1 MRASLKVPIL
11 DDLAPDGFSY
21 GGHYIVEFDPPSP
34 WYETSLTI
42 AALALKQGMKTEY
55 HVFQHF
61 PAEAIE
67 ALSGLGI
74 DAGKSQK
81 EGLLKIVDAYTETT
95 KFVARAKGKRD
106 WKSIP
111 GNPLDLRGDVPFF
124 KKWMK
129 AHLSEKQK
137 RWIHIDDNSGIF
149 LQYNDERVF
158 LDIWRTV
165 HLPATRAAEFVHFLA
180 FPKGVGSDTFFTKFE
195 ALCDGIIDVKSEQD
209 ADQIA
214 HFIRI
219 RMLRGK
225 ACDTRWHRLQLLDH
239 GEVALVGV
247 SPRRGS
253 RRLAAIMYTDLAG
266 YAALAQSNESLSLRV
281 LNTHRQLLRPIF
293 SKHDGRVVKTLG
305 DGFLVEFASALDA
318 VKCAYDIQGA
328 VREFNLSGAREDRIH
343 LRVGIHLGDV
353 IESGDD
359 ILGDAVNV
367 ASRIERFATD
377 GGISLTQPVYDQVWN
392 KFELSIKSLGRKR
405 LKHVS
410 NPVEVYRVVLPWE
423 RSYRRAG
430 PGTKSSRP
438 V

>member
-21 GGHYIVEFDPPSP
+21 GGHYIVEFDPSSP
-34 WYETSLTI
+34 WYETSLSI
-42 AALALKQGMKTEY
+42 AASALKKGMKTEY

-61 PAEAIE
+61 PTESIE

-74 DAGKSQK
+74 DAKKLEK
-81 EGLLKIVDAYTETT
+81 EGLLKIWDSYTETVEFEVGP
-95 KFVARAKGKRD
+95 KAKQRQKSDRGK
-106 WKSIP
+106 
-111 GNPLDLRGDVPFF
+111 PLDLSGDAAFFAKWLKHGRYPAKLRG
-124 KKWMK
+124 
-129 AHLSEKQK
+129 
-137 RWIHIDDNSGIF
+137 WIHLDDNSGIF
-149 LQYNDERVF
+149 LQYNDEKSF

-165 HLPATRAAEFVHFLA
+165 HLPGTRAREIVHFLA

-195 ALCDGIIDVKSEQD
+195 ALCDGIIDIKSEQE

-247 SPRRGS
+247 SPQRGS
-253 RRLAAIMYTDLAG
+253 RRLGAIMYTDLAG
-266 YAALAQSNESLSLRV
+266 YTALAQRNESLSLRV
-281 LNTHRQLLRPIF
+281 LDTHRQLLRPIF
-293 SKHDGRVVKTLG
+293 SKYSGREVKTLG

-318 VKCAYDIQGA
+318 VKCAYDIQGEI
-328 VREFNLSGAREDRIH
+328 REFNLSCAKELRIH

-367 ASRIERFATD
+367 ASRIERFATS
-377 GGISLTQPVYDQVWN
+377 GGISLTQPVYDQVRN
-392 KFELSIKSLGRKR
+392 KFELSIKRLGKKH
-405 LKHVS
+405 LKHV
-410 NPVEVYRVVLPWE
+410 NDPVEVYRVVFPWE
-423 RSYRRAG
+423 RTYRRAL
-430 PGTKSSRP
+430 PRTK
-438 V
+438 